1 MPGYRLYAA
10 DYCTRVCHSVIGGF
24 RPQVEELQP
33 KHRPRAHRQNPSV
46 LTTFKTSSRGHHVR
60 MLWNVYLGPFSS
72 FYDALG
78 IVCIPRRPK
87 RSRPWLFS
95 DEPGTSSWRLFKRKQ
110 EVPPTTATC
119 PLPSEK
125 YYTSP
130 ICELPYIVA
139 QDWKYAFFLFGS
151 LCYVFSDGFPQGSPV
166 SGSVANLFAC
176 VKEHR
181 FIYNLLHYFRQNAYL
196 NLSLC
201 HADGCMIDSCCGG
214 ARLPEMFFMHSSMTT
229 STLLGAG

>member
-46 LTTFKTSSRGHHVR
+46 LTTFKTSSRGQHAR
-60 MLWNVYLGPFSS
+60 MLWNVYLGPLAS

-95 DEPGTSSWRLFKRKQ
+95 DEPGTSSWRLFKRRKYL
-110 EVPPTTATC
+110 
-119 PLPSEK
+119 PLPRPARSQVRS
-125 YYTSP
+125 TTPWPSV
-130 ICELPYIVA
+130 ICPTLLRKTGSMPF
-139 QDWKYAFFLFGS
+139 FFLE
-151 LCYVFSDGFPQGSPV
+151 V
-166 SGSVANLFAC
+166 
-176 VKEHR
+176 
-181 FIYNLLHYFRQNAYL
+181 
-196 NLSLC
+196 
-201 HADGCMIDSCCGG
+201 
-214 ARLPEMFFMHSSMTT
+214 
-229 STLLGAG
+229 

>member
-1 MPGYRLYAA
+1 MFTLGHFRAFTTHWALYASLVGQNEVVLGYFPTNPEHQA
-10 DYCTRVCHSVIGGF
+10 GDYLNVSRKYLPLP
-24 RPQVEELQP
+24 RPARSQVRSTTL
-33 KHRPRAHRQNPSV
+33 RPSV
-46 LTTFKTSSRGHHVR
+46 SCPTLLRKTGS
-60 MLWNVYLGPFSS
+60 M
-72 FYDALG
+72 
-78 IVCIPRRPK
+78 
-87 RSRPWLFS
+87 
-95 DEPGTSSWRLFKRKQ
+95 
-110 EVPPTTATC
+110 
-119 PLPSEK
+119 PS
-125 YYTSP
+125 
-130 ICELPYIVA
+130 
-139 QDWKYAFFLFGS
+139 FFLEVYAMS
-151 LCYVFSDGFPQGSPV
+151 SVMVFPQGSPV